1 MANNTYKSPGVF
13 VNEIDKSWY
22 ETPKTRSISVT
33 LLGPAQKG
41 DFNVPTDV
49 ESYTEFKQI
58 FGDAIYNAGHCASL
72 CLAQASTLKFVRIGD
87 GTQEPRKANIPV
99 TLTTTADV
107 ASAITFSRAEN
118 GAVEVVVSA
127 VSGEPDQFNLQVTV
141 GENVYD
147 STDTELAEN
156 AQGPFTLSDFEDGDG
171 SKKAAVAAACGC
183 TIAYT
188 ANAATRLVAGTY
200 TDGAADAPASI
211 AIPGKKDT
219 VTTVA
224 DGITVSYKV
233 PGTIESEEWDI
244 SVKDSDGTNFGLSI
258 DRKLSSSRFENLYSS
273 ETAEFTLASI
283 ASDLAAKSDFT
294 AAVSSTVSG
303 SAGVKAVENTVT
315 PIAFLDGNNGWNQ
328 TSGFDVPVTDSATD
342 VTTFEVNSNILDGLE
357 SISDRE
363 VVTTDIVAAPD
374 LYGTLYHNELVKI
387 AGTRKDI
394 VVFLDLPYI
403 SPGADNNISTDSDNA
418 VVDES
423 EAVRLISAVQTEI
436 DLDSDGVKE
445 DVGSYAAAY
454 YPWVS
459 VTGKTDSVP
468 PSVAMLP
475 AMMRE
480 YITYPRWTAPAGQ
493 PRLSLTELTGY
504 DHVLT
509 QNARDTVYEGRINPL
524 CNYKNLGNTA
534 MGQKTLLK
542 EDSIGR
548 SSSLNRLNVR
558 LLMNYI
564 KRNVELI
571 SASYIFSTIDQQTMD
586 SWVLEVGKFL
596 DSVRNQRG
604 LYDYRINMS
613 WNTVTPENLN
623 NNIMPGVIQVKP
635 SRVAEYI
642 PIDIVILNRDDEF
655 VS

>member
-41 DFNVPTDV
+41 DFNIPTDV
-49 ESYTEFKQI
+49 ESYTEFKQL
-58 FGDAIYNAGHCASL
+58 FGEAIYNAGYCASL

-87 GTQEPRKANIPV
+87 GTEAPRKANIPV
-99 TLTTTADV
+99 ELTATADV
-107 ASAITFSRAEN
+107 ANAMTFSRTEN

-127 VSGEPDQFNLQVTV
+127 VSGEPDQFNLRVTV
-141 GENVYD
+141 GEDIYD
-147 STDTELAEN
+147 SSTSETVA
-156 AQGPFTLSDFEDGDG
+156 GPFTLSDFEDGDD
-171 SKKAAVAAACGC
+171 SKKEAVATACGC
-183 TIAYT
+183 TITYT
-188 ANAATRLVAGTY
+188 ADTATHLTPGTY
-200 TDGAADAPASI
+200 TGGATDATATVNV
-211 AIPGKKDT
+211 PGKKDT

-224 DGITVSYKV
+224 DGIIVSYKV
-233 PGTIESEEWDI
+233 SGTIESEEWVV
-244 SVKDSDGTNFGLSI
+244 SVKNSDGTNFGLSI
-258 DRKLSSSRFENLYSS
+258 DRKLSSSRFENLYNS
-273 ETAEFTLASI
+273 ETAEFTLANI
-283 ASDLAAKSDFT
+283 ASDLSAKSDFT
-294 AAVSSTVSG
+294 ATVSTNVT
-303 SAGVKAVENTVT
+303 SSEDAKAVNNTT
-315 PIAFLDGNNGWNQ
+315 EPITFLDGNNGWSQ
-328 TSGFDVPVTDSATD
+328 TSGYDVPVTDTNTNT
-342 VTTFEVNSNILDGLE
+342 TTFEVNPGILAGLE

-363 VVTTDIVAAPD
+363 VITTDIVAAPD
-374 LYGTLYHNELVKI
+374 LYGTLYHDELAKI

-394 VVFLDLPYI
+394 VVLLDLPQI
-403 SPGADNNISTDSDNA
+403 SPGPDGNINTAADKLT
-418 VVDES
+418 VDEN
-423 EAVRLISAVQTEI
+423 EAVRLINAVQTEI
-436 DLDSDGVKE
+436 DLDGDGVKE
-445 DVGSYAAAY
+445 DIGSYLAAY
-454 YPWVS
+454 YPWVT
-459 VTGKTDSVP
+459 VTGKVDSVP

-480 YITYPRWTAPAGQ
+480 YIGYPRWTAPAGQ
-493 PRLSLTELTGY
+493 PRLDLVELTGY
-504 DHVLT
+504 DKVLT
-509 QNARDTVYEGRINPL
+509 QKGRDTVYEGRINPL

-542 EDSIGR
+542 EDSQGR

-564 KRNVELI
+564 KLNVELI

-596 DSVRNQRG
+596 DSIRNQRG
-604 LYDYRINMS
+604 IYDYRVNMS

-655 VS
+655 MS